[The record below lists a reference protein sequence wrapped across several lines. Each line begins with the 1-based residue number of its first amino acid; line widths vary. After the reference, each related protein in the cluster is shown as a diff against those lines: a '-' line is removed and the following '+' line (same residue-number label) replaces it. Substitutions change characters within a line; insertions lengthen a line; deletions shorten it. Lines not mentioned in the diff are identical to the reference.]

1 MLKELAR
8 RKGVRLPESPDSNG
22 ELDLD
27 REYDRLADWVRS
39 SLDMDLVYELAGLNR
54 DFEGTQPMESV
65 HHWILRSPRVPCG
78 EVIDR

>member
-1 MLKELAR
+1 LGTYVHGLFHNTELRRAMLKELAR

-39 SLDMDLVYELAGLNR
+39 SLDMDLVYELAGLSR
-54 DFEGTQPMESV
+54 DFEGT
-65 HHWILRSPRVPCG
+65 
-78 EVIDR
+78 